1 MKHFSLLS
9 TVLVFSLSLTACSDR
24 ALFYSNEDANK
35 PAYEQGGQRGAS
47 ADSRAPL
54 DVPPQLMGDVEVPS
68 PGEIATKS
76 GRMSSADKKLVA
88 GKSVSLDAKV
98 YENSAA
104 QVFSAVVDSMT
115 ALNLP
120 VQSVDSPSGTL
131 TTDWVRQA
139 SVEANAA
146 ASVFAGVF
154 GGDGVQAFRYRF
166 VVRVLRQQIEDAAV
180 TRLEIRTIGQAYI
193 NRSWVNRPVV
203 RKASGEL
210 FSAVDERLSN

>member
-1 MKHFSLLS
+1 MALISALG
-9 TVLVFSLSLTACSDR
+9 LTACSDR
-24 ALFYSNEDANK
+24 SFFYSNEDANK
-35 PAYEQGGQRGAS
+35 PAYEQGGQRGVS

-98 YENSAA
+98 YESSAA

-115 ALNLP
+115 ALNMP

-131 TTDWVRQA
+131 TTDWIRQQ
-139 SVEANAA
+139 SVEANAVSA
-146 ASVFAGVF
+146 VFGGMF
-154 GGDGVQAFRYRF
+154 GGDGVMALRYRF
-166 VVRVLRQQIEDAAV
+166 VVRVLRQQEEEVQV
-180 TRLEIRTIGQAYI
+180 TRLEIRTIGQAYV
-193 NRSWVNRPVV
+193 NQRWVNRPVV
-203 RKASGEL
+203 RKASDEL